1 MLSGKQLQIYVTSFV
16 EEDSALKN
24 LRPKTVKNRR
34 NALARFTDFLG
45 EKTFNF
51 ESTKQYILFLLTE
64 KNREPSGVRAELK
77 VIRSFCA
84 YLVENEVI
92 ESNFSKRVPTPKVPR
107 TMREFITE
115 ELAEKAIIL
124 GTSLAPSDNK
134 HAQYR
139 KMEMRIAM
147 RFLLRTGIR
156 ISEAGGITGS
166 DLLLDAELPVFFV
179 ISKGGE
185 RESVILPPDLI
196 EELRPRKT
204 KARLFD
210 ITPDGCNRALARG
223 CKALGVVEQTVHDL
237 RHIYSLT
244 RLNKGEPLQLVSRN
258 LRHSNVGITDRY
270 YSHYNMQELA
280 VTAYASDVIQSGVTV
295 SHLFDRVEKAVKR
308 TGVEKDSRIE
318 VITERNAVNEI
329 IIRVKARTV

>member
-1 MLSGKQLQIYVTSFV
+1 MLSGEVLQVYVTSFV
-16 EEDSALKN
+16 EEDSVLKN

-45 EKTFNF
+45 ENPFNLD
-51 ESTKQYILFLLTE
+51 STKQYILFLLTE
-64 KNREPSGVRAELK
+64 KKREPSGVRAELK
-77 VIRSFCA
+77 VIRAFCA
-84 YLVENEVI
+84 YLVEQEAI
-92 ESNFSKRVPTPKVPR
+92 ESNFAKRVPTPKVPR
-107 TMREFITE
+107 TMRELLSE

-124 GTSLAPSDNK
+124 GTKTGLSDNRVA
-134 HAQYR
+134 HYR
-139 KMEMRIAM
+139 KKEMQLAM

-156 ISEAGGITGS
+156 ISEVVGISGN

-179 ISKGGE
+179 ASKGGE

-196 EELRPRKT
+196 EELRIRKT
-204 KARLFD
+204 KTRVFD

-223 CKALGVVEQTVHDL
+223 CDALGVVKQTVHDL
-237 RHIYSLT
+237 RHIYSLS
-244 RLNKGEPLQLVSRN
+244 RLNKCEPLQLVSRN

-318 VITERNAVNEI
+318 VITERNAENEI
-329 IIRVKARTV
+329 IIRIKAKTV